1 MPVFMVVAPLV
12 ARSALALFFADYIS
26 PSTRPINALE
36 LFTIVAALKHWALL
50 LQGHK
55 FIIACDNTAAV
66 AVINSTTSKDP
77 FMQRCLRQL
86 WFTTALFDFEVRA
99 PHVPGKHNQFADCLS
114 RWHSDASTRDG
125 FYRLCSN
132 SNQFFSFSRCW
143 LCMFFFRCCVIT
155 FVFFFF
161 FFWPLCWICSPTSSG
176 RCVCRPL
183 TVFCLASHYIGSRN
197 VHTEKQPLIFAVIR
211 LSVNWGLFSPL
222 LLVSSLLVSIL
233 PI

>member
-114 RWHSDASTRDG
+114 RWHSDASARDG
-125 FYRLCSN
+125 FYRLCSD
-132 SNQFFSFSRCW
+132 SNQFFSFSRC
-143 LCMFFFRCCVIT
+143 
-155 FVFFFF
+155 
-161 FFWPLCWICSPTSSG
+161 
-176 RCVCRPL
+176 
-183 TVFCLASHYIGSRN
+183 
-197 VHTEKQPLIFAVIR
+197 
-211 LSVNWGLFSPL
+211 
-222 LLVSSLLVSIL
+222 
-233 PI
+233 